1 MTKRKRISVYFLVMI
16 LCYLQ
21 LGCEGPE
28 SIGRFRATPVTN
40 IILEDLG
47 VIDEEPDIFSGARD
61 PLPRDMI
68 PDETEYVIGPGDI
81 LDISIYELFGPGQEW
96 MGRKQVSEVGR
107 ITIPEIG
114 TFRASGKTELEL
126 TETIQNLLSPRIV
139 KDPTVTVVVVGPRKK
154 VYSIAG
160 AVAAPGPYV
169 LNESDFR
176 ISRALASA
184 GGIPQTNADYA
195 YVIRTRGFWPGEGDI
210 GEMAPVSE
218 DQDIWSPAE
227 TTGKRYAIPSDFERP
242 FPDIE
247 ESVSPVTEETKVLP
261 PPVEPVQPPPVKP
274 PPVKP
279 KREQDELLESITPM
293 SVVTPPAVG
302 IQGGNF
308 YGEVKINFNFPSAGT
323 MANGT
328 PSPPPSETSPP
339 AESKP
344 SVVTPPTGVG
354 AEIKGELPSPSAAKP
369 EPPGVSKRS
378 QSLSGWRL
386 VRRGSR
392 FELVP
397 EEGAAPLELG
407 YEEKASPRWDDNIPA
422 EPERGGFV
430 LPKGE
435 PAHPGLEMGWD
446 DEGLTIPQ
454 HEVIKVDL
462 KKLRGGDWTQ
472 NIVIRPGDDIQ
483 IPYNATGIYSVMGQ
497 VARPGAY
504 SLAGQRLTLKQV
516 ISTAGPLTAL
526 AWPSRCEIIRRLGE
540 NKEVTHLVNL
550 EKLFA
555 GTAPDVFIKPNDII
569 NVGSHPVS
577 RWAAVIRQS
586 FRTTYGFG
594 FVYDRN
600 FADKDI
606 GR

>member
-1 MTKRKRISVYFLVMI
+1 MTKRKRIGVLFLVMI
-16 LCYLQ
+16 FGYFLV
-21 LGCEGPE
+21 GCEGPDN
-28 SIGRFRATPVTN
+28 IGRFRATPVTN

-47 VIDEEPDIFSGARD
+47 VVDEDPAIFSGARE
-61 PLPRDMI
+61 PLPRDLV

-81 LDISIYELFGPGQEW
+81 LDISIYELFGSGQEW

-114 TFRASGKTELEL
+114 TFRAAGKTELEL
-126 TETIQNLLSPRIV
+126 TETIHNLLSPRIV
-139 KDPTVTVVVVGPRKK
+139 KDPMITVVITGPRKK

-160 AVAAPGPYV
+160 AVAAPGPYT

-176 ISRALASA
+176 VSRALAAA

-195 YVIRTRGFWPGEGDI
+195 YVIRTRGSI
-210 GEMAPVSE
+210 PVAGVLGGADPASE
-218 DQDIWSPAE
+218 ELEIWSPAE
-227 TTGKRYAIPSDFERP
+227 SSVKPEVIPSDFERP
-242 FPDIE
+242 FPEMEDTLP
-247 ESVSPVTEETKVLP
+247 PVQEETEVLP
-261 PPVEPVQPPPVKP
+261 HPVEPVQPR
-274 PPVKP
+274 PVKP

-293 SVVTPPAVG
+293 SVVTPPTVG

-308 YGEVKINFNFPSAGT
+308 YGDVAINFNFASAGT
-323 MANGT
+323 TANGT
-328 PSPPPSETSPP
+328 AAASPTTAPPPPTAPPP
-339 AESKP
+339 AAIPQPENGPVANGVLPAPPAVKAAPPPAASK
-344 SVVTPPTGVG
+344 
-354 AEIKGELPSPSAAKP
+354 K
-369 EPPGVSKRS
+369 S

-386 VRRGSR
+386 VRKGNR

-397 EEGAAPLELG
+397 EEGASPLEL
-407 YEEKASPRWDDNIPA
+407 EPSAKESSPRDGDIPEEA
-422 EPERGGFV
+422 GWGDFV
-430 LPKGE
+430 LPQGE
-435 PAHPGLEMGWD
+435 PAQPGLEMDWD

-454 HEVIKVDL
+454 QEVIKLDL

-516 ISTAGPLTAL
+516 ISTAGPLTAI

-540 NKEVTHLVNL
+540 NKEVTYLVNL

-555 GTAPDVFIKPNDII
+555 GTAPDLFIKPNDII
-569 NVGSHPVS
+569 NVGSHPVA
-577 RWAAVIRQS
+577 RWAAVIRNS